1 MAKNMNWA
9 LDPRRQRR
17 SAAPAVEPQVPANE
31 SSNKSE
37 DKAEE

>member
-17 SAAPAVEPQVPANE
+17 SAATAVEPQAPAKM
-31 SSNKSE
+31 SSKKSGNMRE
-37 DKAEE
+37 K